1 MTSSTSP
8 ASTPARESSSRMT
21 TAPNSWAGVVA
32 KEPLKEP
39 TGVRAALA
47 TTMEADMMFSGH
59 FEMGQEG
66 LKGSSVLALS
76 GTRVKPETG
85 KTGQPGHPRKML
97 RSIFADLSPGQ
108 NFRTAQTA
116 WNRAGFAHILEASC
130 DRNRLLTQLPVSG
143 GGY

>member
-66 LKGSSVLALS
+66 LKASSVLALS

-85 KTGQPGHPRKML
+85 KTGQRRPPGKN
-97 RSIFADLSPGQ
+97 A
-108 NFRTAQTA
+108 AQHFCGPESGPKLPHCT
-116 WNRAGFAHILEASC
+116 
-130 DRNRLLTQLPVSG
+130 NRLE
-143 GGY
+143 